1 MPDQTCGDPKLPASG
16 GAPDV
21 GSATGILGVAHGGTG
36 ADLSNGAA
44 AKVLATPPGASGPLA
59 LRTLDPAHIPTLT
72 AGKLPVLSPSP
83 AGSYTNMSAEVDQY
97 GRVISA
103 SSGAGSGGN
112 YFSPTEMYLTSSGD
126 FIGDYTCGSRY
137 LTDAET
143 TVLGVRFRRWTY
155 AATIQGEVWI
165 GGISVASKSLAVD
178 PNLGPT
184 LFEVL
189 FDSPLV
195 IPKFTEFFVTSYD
208 GGSRYAQTD
217 RLSWDAGFQ
226 AGLTMRYSSTILLL
240 HPGWY
245 RSGHNVPA
253 SYSDAHSYPTE
264 PIV

>member
-1 MPDQTCGDPKLPASG
+1 MPDQCCGDPKLPPGG

-21 GSATGILGVAHGGTG
+21 SSATGVLSVAHGGTG
-36 ADLSNGAA
+36 ADLSNSAA
-44 AKVLATPPGASGPLA
+44 AKVLATPPGATGPVA
-59 LRTLDPAHIPTLT
+59 LRSLAAEHLPAI
-72 AGKLPVLSPSP
+72 SPSP
-83 AGSYTNMSAEVDQY
+83 AGTYTFATVEIDAH

-103 SSGAGSGGN
+103 SNGAGSGGN

-240 HPGWY
+240 HPGGY